1 MVFSTSK
8 EALKMVFGVFSIR
21 VFTHF
26 LLDPC
31 YEPLPWFMI
40 PEYRAV

>member
-1 MVFSTSK
+1 MVFSTPK
-8 EALKMVFGVFSIR
+8 EAVKMVVAY
-21 VFTHF
+21 VLLECLYNF

-31 YEPLPWFMI
+31 YEPLLWFMI